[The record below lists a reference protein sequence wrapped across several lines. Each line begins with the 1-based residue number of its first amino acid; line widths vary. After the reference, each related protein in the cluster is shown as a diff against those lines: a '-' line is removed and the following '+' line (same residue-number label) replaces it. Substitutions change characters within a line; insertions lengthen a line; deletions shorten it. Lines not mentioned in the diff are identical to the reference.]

1 MTSTTR
7 SSAPYTAEPG
17 QHILLVARAGSDANS
32 LDALQQLRD
41 SLRSQVGTAGKVDFE
56 QIDRIEDG
64 SAAVA
69 SSKYDRV
76 IASPVGPHAVEHSS
90 KVLANLLLALKP
102 SGTLEICELVVDG
115 TPRSDAL
122 PVTRSQDELV
132 QQLKFAGFVD
142 AQVIRSETVSESAL
156 RELATESWKLSDA
169 VSIISESSVGVQSA
183 WVTANKPAYNVGAA
197 AALSFGKKNRNKQGG
212 SADDAD
218 KPKKAWMLNVE
229 SDDDDDDAEI
239 EDQDDLLEEEDFAR
253 PDASTL
259 ARPDGVPAKR
269 RACKNCTCGLADG
282 LEPDEN
288 NACKPK
294 EKVKKPT
301 RPVDLV
307 NVKSSCG
314 NCSLGDAFRC
324 SSCPYLG
331 MPSFK
336 PGEKVTLGGSM
347 LSDDFMP

>member
-1 MTSTTR
+1 MSSTTR
-7 SSAPYTAEPG
+7 SSAPYTVESG
-17 QHILLVARAGSDANS
+17 QHILLAARAGSDANR

-41 SLRSQVGTAGKVDFE
+41 SLRTQVGTTGKVDFE

-64 SAAVA
+64 SAPLP
-69 SSKYDRV
+69 SSTYDRI

-90 KVLANLLLALKP
+90 KVLGNLLLALKP
-102 SGTLEICELVVDG
+102 SGTLEINELVVDG
-115 TPRSDAL
+115 MTTSSNTL
-122 PVTRSQDELV
+122 PVTRSQDEFV
-132 QQLKFAGFVD
+132 QQLKFAGFID
-142 AQVIRSETVSESAL
+142 AQVIRSEKVLEPAL
-156 RELATESWKLSDA
+156 RELAAKSWKLSDIEL
-169 VSIISESSVGVQSA
+169 SISSLGSVVYSVY
-183 WVTANKPAYNVGAA
+183 VTANKPAYNVGAA
-197 AALSFGKKNRNKQGG
+197 AALSFGKKNKSKQG
-212 SADDAD
+212 SSVDDAD

-229 SDDDDDDAEI
+229 SDDEDAEI

>member
-1 MTSTTR
+1 MSSTAH
-7 SSAPYTAEPG
+7 SSVQYTAEPG
-17 QHILLVARAGSDANS
+17 QHILLVARVGSDANS

-41 SLRSQVGTAGKVDFE
+41 SLRSRVGTAGKVDFE

-64 SAAVA
+64 SALVA
-69 SSKYDRV
+69 SSNYDRI
-76 IASPVGPHAVEHSS
+76 IASPVGPHAVEHSG
-90 KVLANLLLALKP
+90 KVLGNLLLALKP

-115 TPRSDAL
+115 TPRSDGL
-122 PVTRSQDELV
+122 PVTRSQDDFV

-142 AQVIRSETVSESAL
+142 AQVIRSEAVSESAL
-156 RELATESWKLSDA
+156 RQLATESRKLSDA
-169 VSIISESSVGVQSA
+169 ESSIAGSSAGVHSA

-197 AALSFGKKNRNKQGG
+197 AALSFGKKNRSKQGG

-229 SDDDDDDAEI
+229 SDDDEAEI
-239 EDQDDLLEEEDFAR
+239 EDQDDLLEEEDFAK

-347 LSDDFMP
+347 LADDFMP